1 MTRISRRYRLSSLL
15 LVYIFICDMVI
26 VMVLPVNK
34 NNKKLL
40 IVSAPEYGQNSLGQI
55 LFSLHRLNSDIG
67 SPMAL
72 SQSIG
77 PRAWPIESGGWRDRL
92 FLVVRESRD
101 WSENPS
107 CSCSSIVVS
116 NRVCWPLW

>member
-15 LVYIFICDMVI
+15 LVYIFICDVVI

-55 LFSLHRLNSDIG
+55 FSLRTG
-67 SPMAL
+67 
-72 SQSIG
+72 
-77 PRAWPIESGGWRDRL
+77 
-92 FLVVRESRD
+92 
-101 WSENPS
+101 
-107 CSCSSIVVS
+107 
-116 NRVCWPLW
+116 